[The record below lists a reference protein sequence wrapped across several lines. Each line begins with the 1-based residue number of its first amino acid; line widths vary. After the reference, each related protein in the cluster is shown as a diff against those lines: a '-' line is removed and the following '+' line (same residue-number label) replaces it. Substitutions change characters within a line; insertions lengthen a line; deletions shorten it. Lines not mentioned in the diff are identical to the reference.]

1 MSKTTPKI
9 KRARWAADLN
19 IQCLFADALMNTM
32 PWDYYEEGRA
42 ALGRTLKPR
51 AQEVRQVLE
60 RVLAANPN
68 HEGAIHLYIHL
79 LEAGTDAAAAEPYAD
94 RLARLAPGA
103 SHLVH
108 MPSHTFMHTGRF
120 EAAAAVNADATYV
133 APRAGIDSDHV
144 YPLHNREFLVIRAN
158 PPEDLGGVAQMIS
171 QEHLRADRCGRC
183 GSRAGARRR

>member
-1 MSKTTPKI
+1 
-9 KRARWAADLN
+9 
-19 IQCLFADALMNTM
+19 M
-32 PWDYYEEGRA
+32 PA
-42 ALGRTLKPR
+42 ISLRT
-51 AQEVRQVLE
+51 
-60 RVLAANPN
+60 
-68 HEGAIHLYIHL
+68 
-79 LEAGTDAAAAEPYAD
+79 
-94 RLARLAPGA
+94 GA

-171 QEHLRADRCGRC
+171 QEHLRADRCGRF